1 MDVDGG
7 GAKERKKRG
16 LDGCGGTMVWRIRT
30 QYSVLSYNN
39 NNTKVL
45 NPSHVIM
52 EQVAES
58 RGEGRLGSSDRVG
71 FQMALYHTRPA
82 GRAGFDL
89 LRSWS

>member
-1 MDVDGG
+1 MDAEEGWFG
-7 GAKERKKRG
+7 E
-16 LDGCGGTMVWRIRT
+16 
-30 QYSVLSYNN
+30 YVLSTEYPY
-39 NNTKVL
+39 NNTKGL

-82 GRAGFDL
+82 GRAGFDR
-89 LRSWS
+89 LRSW